1 MAGKR
6 DAKKVDATA
15 TPVESGVSSSS
26 EDNVY
31 EINIWCDDSELVYFG
46 VEKQD
51 KSNNSSTATEHALE
65 KISSVG
71 SVSSMTE
78 PFSLPTRCATITSTN
93 STLSSTPSSSALAS
107 STLKKTK
114 HVVKGTL
121 ALCKFMIDH
130 FQNVRTTLTGSAA
143 GASNLDA
150 TPVNTGAGR
159 GRGKASAVV
168 STPTSTTANNKRKR
182 SAAPSATTTPAVA
195 DAADADE
202 PKTSKKAKK
211 ETPAATTA
219 ADSRKSIASPSVA
232 ASNYPEKAV
241 LARWVDKKFYAGR
254 VIEQKANNKY
264 VVLFEDGAKKML
276 PEEHIVFG
284 EENILPLENESV
296 HALVKD
302 DTYEPGIVQSVK
314 NKGDAVYYT
323 VLCESTTVT
332 VTASDIYL
340 EDDQAKVIL
349 SKKTPSSANQPEAGF
364 SGGIN
369 TRKDR
374 RQKRYS

>member
-1 MAGKR
+1 MAGK
-6 DAKKVDATA
+6 ATE
-15 TPVESGVSSSS
+15 TGVSSSS

-31 EINIWCDDSELVYFG
+31 EINIWCDDSELVRFG

-51 KSNNSSTATEHALE
+51 KPNNVSTNSDDALGAEKTSSTEQ
-65 KISSVG
+65 
-71 SVSSMTE
+71 
-78 PFSLPTRCATITSTN
+78 FSLPTRCSTITSTN
-93 STLSSTPSSSALAS
+93 STLVSASPSSALTS
-107 STLKKTK
+107 GTLKKTK

-130 FQNVRTTLTGSAA
+130 FQNVRTSLTGCVTDAK
-143 GASNLDA
+143 LD
-150 TPVNTGAGR
+150 GR
-159 GRGKASAVV
+159 GHGKASDAG
-168 STPTSTTANNKRKR
+168 STLTSTTGGNKRKR
-182 SAAPSATTTPAVA
+182 SYAPSAAQTPSTG
-195 DAADADE
+195 DANTDADE
-202 PKTSKKAKK
+202 PKSSKKLKK
-211 ETPAATTA
+211 ETSTPG
-219 ADSRKSIASPSVA
+219 DSRKSIASSSVA
-232 ASNYPEKAV
+232 SNNYPEKAV
-241 LARWVDKKFYAGR
+241 LARWIDKKFYAGR
-254 VIEQKANNKY
+254 VIEQKANKKY

-314 NKGDAVYYT
+314 DKGDAVYYT

-349 SKKTPSSANQPEAGF
+349 SKKIPSSENQPEAGF